1 MKAKLHK
8 YDIILKREFL
18 KGIIAMKKRIFK
30 VLFYVY
36 VIFLV
41 FVIVL
46 KFDGSF
52 EKIIS
57 LHHSIIEN
65 EQSGIKNINVVPFK
79 SILPYLR
86 NITEAYAFKNIMG
99 NILAFLPLGF
109 FISNKF
115 PKKVIK
121 PIITCFVIIFVI
133 ECAQLVFKIGVFDV
147 DDILLN
153 MTGSILGI
161 CVNLA
166 LYNIDSATYL
176 SDM

>member
-1 MKAKLHK
+1 
-8 YDIILKREFL
+8 
-18 KGIIAMKKRIFK
+18 MKKRIFK
-30 VLFYVY
+30 MLFYVY
-36 VIFLV
+36 IIFMI

-65 EQSGIKNINVVPFK
+65 EQGGIKNINVVPFK

-86 NITEAYAFKNIMG
+86 NITEPYAFKNIMG

-133 ECAQLVFKIGVFDV
+133 EYAQLVFKIGFFDV

-153 MTGSILGI
+153 MAGSILGI

-166 LYNIDSATYL
+166 LCNIDSPTYL